1 MPPELPQG
9 QTSQGSTM
17 GRTGLAGQRSAQR
30 PHHLTR
36 QPHRG
41 GPWLHH
47 RNERGVVP
55 QLGAEAAQLEEMV
68 HTEHQGPGQ
77 GVAGPKPGNT
87 GSKDTTGR
95 KDAAD
100 KGP

>member
-1 MPPELPQG
+1 
-9 QTSQGSTM
+9 M
-17 GRTGLAGQRSAQR
+17 GRTGQRSAQR
-30 PHHLTR
+30 HRHLTR

-47 RNERGVVP
+47 RNERVVP

-77 GVAGPKPGNT
+77 EVAGPKPGNT
-87 GSKDTTGR
+87 GSKDTAGR